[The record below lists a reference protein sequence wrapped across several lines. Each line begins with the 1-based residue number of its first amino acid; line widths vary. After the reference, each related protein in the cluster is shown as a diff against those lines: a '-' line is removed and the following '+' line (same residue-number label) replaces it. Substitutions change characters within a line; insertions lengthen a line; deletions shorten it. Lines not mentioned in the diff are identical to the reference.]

1 MTVTLRPLTPD
12 DAEALALLH
21 VEVWEAAYGDL
32 MPASIFVERRAT
44 LPERVERWR
53 LAATTS
59 PARTIVAIDD
69 AGRLLGFSSDGP
81 SRDEDLPDLHE
92 LWGLYV
98 DAAAW
103 GTGIGHRLLGHAVRD
118 APAFLWVLA
127 GNDRAIDFYD
137 RHGFAFDGTSRI
149 DELGTELRM
158 RR

>member
-69 AGRLLGFSSDGP
+69 AGRLVGFSSDGP

-92 LWGLYV
+92 LWGL
-98 DAAAW
+98 
-103 GTGIGHRLLGHAVRD
+103 
-118 APAFLWVLA
+118 
-127 GNDRAIDFYD
+127 
-137 RHGFAFDGTSRI
+137 
-149 DELGTELRM
+149 
-158 RR
+158 